1 LKKVHNWIDSRFEN
15 PSDGK
20 KKKDAPAFDMV
31 RASVNLSVASSLIA
45 FATSLKL
52 PLSTTYVT
60 FMVAMGTSLSDR
72 AWGRESAVYRI
83 SGVLTVVGGWF
94 LTAFIAFLFAAI
106 VVTFIYYTGW
116 VGLIVSFALA
126 VFLFLRSHFVHR
138 KKFKE
143 QQEAQ
148 EAQQEVV
155 EKSTDLIT
163 LSRKAV
169 KKTLNQIPEILDL
182 MHQGLKNED
191 LSVLKDARKMAK
203 NLDKKSQALKEEMNS
218 SIESIELDFDVI
230 ADYHIENVE
239 MLREISVSLGFV
251 VKPAYDHLNNHHK
264 NLNEEQLAAVKK
276 VFDLATD
283 YVKEAKKCM
292 EKSVEKLE
300 KCSSKN
306 TEINRII
313 RKLKVEQLKNVKAK
327 KVTAKSNLLFLNIVG
342 EFQHMAFFIDSLIE
356 NELTLK
362 RQFPDI

>member
-1 LKKVHNWIDSRFEN
+1 
-15 PSDGK
+15 
-20 KKKDAPAFDMV
+20 
-31 RASVNLSVASSLIA
+31 
-45 FATSLKL
+45 
-52 PLSTTYVT
+52 
-60 FMVAMGTSLSDR
+60 
-72 AWGRESAVYRI
+72 
-83 SGVLTVVGGWF
+83 
-94 LTAFIAFLFAAI
+94 
-106 VVTFIYYTGW
+106 
-116 VGLIVSFALA
+116 
-126 VFLFLRSHFVHR
+126 
-138 KKFKE
+138 
-143 QQEAQ
+143 
-148 EAQQEVV
+148 
-155 EKSTDLIT
+155 
-163 LSRKAV
+163 
-169 KKTLNQIPEILDL
+169 
-182 MHQGLKNED
+182 
-191 LSVLKDARKMAK
+191 MAK